1 MRKINNIEYCVEE
14 IEMEELD
21 PSAEPS
27 AANPASEDTIT
38 VRETTNQA
46 PNMRTMID
54 INELDQNKFTY
65 EQLKKIL
72 RVAIIES
79 KIVNQQRNG

>member
-1 MRKINNIEYCVEE
+1 
-14 IEMEELD
+14 EELD